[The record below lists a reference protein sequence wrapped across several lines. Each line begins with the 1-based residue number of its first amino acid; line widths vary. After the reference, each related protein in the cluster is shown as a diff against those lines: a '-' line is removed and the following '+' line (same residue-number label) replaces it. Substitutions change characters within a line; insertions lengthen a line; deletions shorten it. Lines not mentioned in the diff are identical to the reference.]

1 MKLFQVVIKQDN
13 SVVYAGFEEAVDAN
27 EAINKA
33 AHWAQ
38 FPFNSGEAYGP
49 YDEDIDAGPI
59 LKKVIMP
66 AYGQFR
72 LVV

>member
-1 MKLFQVVIKQDN
+1 MKSFQVVIKSGE
-13 SVVYAGFEEAVDAN
+13 SVVYAGIEEAADAN

-38 FPFNSGEAYGP
+38 LPFNSGEAYDA
-49 YDEDIDAGPI
+49 YDEDENSEPI

-66 AYGQFR
+66 AHGQFR
-72 LVV
+72 VVV